1 MIFTLLIL
9 VLSLSLAP
17 QAQDAKLSR
26 IKELSRERGWSFLC
40 YERLVNHVLYVDRG
54 RVQQVFPQGSELF
67 RTGHHARPSL
77 SPDGSHIVFVRPVS
91 ITEADETIVVHD
103 LERNQAT
110 ELLTWPSRVW
120 GLAWSPDGA
129 EVAFVADQN
138 SQTGLFTVRLADRSV
153 TQWPS
158 EREVSTDA
166 APSWSPDGNAIA
178 VQRDVG
184 LGAEI
189 VIIERRADSARRLA
203 PGRFP
208 AWSPKGDRIAFLD
221 LQGKRCLTIKPD
233 GTEMKDIFSPFQ
245 FTQQLT
251 SGIVWSPESRHLIF
265 HRTHGMKGD
274 FRVIFLYERQ
284 PDERRRIYTGESLE
298 ITGWVKSR

>member
-1 MIFTLLIL
+1 MLPALLTLL
-9 VLSLSLAP
+9 LSLSLAP
-17 QAQDAKLSR
+17 QAQDAKLNR

-40 YERLVNHVLYVDRG
+40 YDRLLNYVLYVDRG
-54 RVQQVFPQGSELF
+54 RVHQIFPPGSELF

-77 SPDGSHIVFVRPVS
+77 SPDGGRIVFVRPVS
-91 ITEADETIVVHD
+91 KTEADEMIMVHD
-103 LERNQAT
+103 LASRQTT

-129 EVAFVADQN
+129 EIAFVADQG
-138 SQTGLFTVRLADRSV
+138 SKTGLFTVRVADRSV
-153 TQWPS
+153 TQWRS
-158 EREVSTDA
+158 DREVSTDA
-166 APSWSPDGNAIA
+166 APSWSPGGNAIA

-189 VIIERRADSARRLA
+189 VIIERGADSARRLA

-221 LQGKRCLTIKPD
+221 LEGKRCLTVKPD
-233 GTEMKDIFSPFQ
+233 GTEAVDIFSPIQ
-245 FTQQLT
+245 FTQRLT
-251 SGIVWSPESRHLIF
+251 SGIVWSPESGHLIF
-265 HRTHGMKGD
+265 HRTHGIKGD
-274 FRVIFLYERQ
+274 FRVIFLYDRQ
-284 PDERRRIYTGESLE
+284 QDNRSRIYTGESLE